1 MCSVIRKEFRLRNA
15 WLNFEHP
22 DYFGRSQLAC
32 STNICPK
39 WTCAT
44 YIIYRLL
51 IAGYACFAL
60 ANVFI
65 RAAAREDQVNAISPN
80 ATEPRHYHSMVF
92 LTVWSYLLLTC
103 HLVLA
108 LIIALV
114 YIKHSKTSST
124 ECQLK
129 SVSVS
134 GFYDNASFT
143 PDNAS
148 GLVRENNKS
157 VFLDSE
163 TNVKIIDGFKSDV
176 SASPI
181 TDKDNGTV
189 TLPWFSKISWVLSN
203 ILSTFAIIVTTIFF
217 GVLYTPTAGIS
228 LEDVN
233 VHALNTVFIVVD
245 NFISA
250 RPVRLLHVIYPV
262 LYGLIYVT
270 FSLIFW
276 SVDHRNVIY
285 PIVLD
290 WNHVGLTLGVTSGI
304 VVLTFVL
311 HTVQFGLYRLKLF
324 VYGKCRS
331 V

>member
-22 DYFGRSQLAC
+22 EYFGRSQLAC
-32 STNICPK
+32 STNISSK
-39 WTCAT
+39 WTCAG

-65 RAAAREDQVNAISPN
+65 GAAKDDHVNTMSPN
-80 ATEPRHYHSMVF
+80 VTQPRHYHTMVF

-114 YIKHSKTSST
+114 YLKYSKTSST
-124 ECQLK
+124 DCQLK
-129 SVSVS
+129 SVTIS

-143 PDNAS
+143 SDNAN

-157 VFLDSE
+157 VVLDKE
-163 TNVKIIDGFKSDV
+163 NNVKIIDGTKPDLN
-176 SASPI
+176 ASNPDI
-181 TDKDNGTV
+181 DNSTAI
-189 TLPWFSKISWVLSN
+189 LPWYSKISWILSN
-203 ILSTFAIIVTTIFF
+203 ILSSFAIIVTAIFF

-228 LEDVN
+228 LEDLN

-262 LYGLIYVT
+262 LYGIVYVL

-276 SVDHRNVIY
+276 AVDHRNVIY

-290 WNHVGLTLGVTSGI
+290 WNNVGLTLGVTSGI

-311 HTVQFGLYRLKLF
+311 HSFQFGLYRLKLF